1 MSSVRSRGSSL
12 HPMRAARLRR
22 FIGLLQITPCL
33 IERTL
38 GVVVGLQRLPIL
50 VGGAFTLPSGVEYF
64 SQTDMTPH
72 FCPSWLAIA
81 IQAITVSICRSLI
94 VVLQEEHFG
103 YAVMC

>member
-1 MSSVRSRGSSL
+1 M
-12 HPMRAARLRR
+12 
-22 FIGLLQITPCL
+22 QITPRL

-50 VGGAFTLPSGVEYF
+50 VGGAFTLTGGVEYLAE
-64 SQTDMTPH
+64 TDVTPH
-72 FCPSWLAIA
+72 LCPSRLAIA
-81 IQAITVSICRSLI
+81 IQAITVSIRRSLI